1 MNYKSTLPFLMGLLL
16 LSQVSFA
23 QNAYRSNQTGANYAW
38 TTVANWEYFD
48 GSNWQPATTYPVSTD
63 DVITITAGDSITL
76 STAIT
81 IDQVVVDGILAIFN
95 STQTL
100 ADGAGIDMQVNGKL
114 HLGLNGILDGAGS
127 LQINSTGTFSLLL
140 SGARVRTPTVNNGSA
155 VVSNPATTTTY
166 IENSTFTNNGTFT
179 IASGRLTINNGE
191 LLNNNV
197 VTVLSTSPDSYIQ
210 TSGTTPVGVFTNAV
224 GGVLNKPNTGDFSIN
239 RFVNHG
245 LVKGIGNL
253 LMPTT
258 PTNDGS
264 IEPGNSPGILAVPSN
279 FITGKTPTVNLE
291 IVDASGAGT
300 GHDQL
305 QLTGALAP
313 NLSGT
318 VINVTSGP
326 GVPLGSYTVLTS
338 ATAFTGAAPTVNV
351 PPGFAY
357 TVNTNDIVVT
367 RTSLLPVTW
376 GDFTGFD
383 EVDRVRLAWSTIQ
396 EIESSHFEIEHSTD
410 GRSFT
415 VIGTV
420 AAAGESNIEKR
431 YSFIHTSPSL
441 TATNIYRIKQYD
453 LNGKFSY
460 SPTIYVK
467 LKNSGRPVITATPNP
482 VRNSLQIFA
491 TKPNYKMR
499 LTDLNGR
506 TLKTLQIAQGAQYL
520 DVNDL
525 PTGTYYLLF
534 TDGESTFSQ
543 KIVKM
548 R

>member
-1 MNYKSTLPFLMGLLL
+1 MNYKSTLPFLMGILL
-16 LSQVSFA
+16 LSQVSSA
-23 QNAYRSNQTGANYAW
+23 QNAYRSKQTGGDHAW
-38 TTVANWEYFD
+38 TTIANWEYFD
-48 GSNWQPATTYPVSTD
+48 GISWLPAATYPVSTD
-63 DVITITAGDSITL
+63 GAITITAGDSITL

-81 IDQVVVDGILAIFN
+81 IDEVTVDGILAIFS

-100 ADGAGIDMQVNGKL
+100 ANGTGIDMQVNGKL
-114 HLGLNGILDGAGS
+114 HLGLNGILDGTGS

-140 SGARVRTPTVNNGSA
+140 SGARVRTPTVNNGHA
-155 VVSNPATTTTY
+155 VVSNPDATSTY
-166 IENSTFTNNGTFT
+166 IENSVFTNNGTFT
-179 IASGRLTINNGE
+179 ISSGRLTINNGE
-191 LLNNNV
+191 LVNNSSLV
-197 VTVLSTSPDSYIQ
+197 ILSTSPNSYIQ
-210 TSGTTPVGVFTNAV
+210 SAGTTPVGLLTNAV
-224 GGVLNKPNTGDFSIN
+224 GGTISKPNTGDFSIG
-239 RFVNHG
+239 RFINHG

-253 LMPTT
+253 LLPTVT
-258 PTNDGS
+258 GNDGS
-264 IEPGNSPGILAVPSN
+264 IEPGNSPGILAVPGN
-279 FITGKTPTVNLE
+279 FITGRTPTINLE
-291 IVDASGAGT
+291 IVSGSGAGT

-305 QLTGALAP
+305 QITGAVAP

-318 VINVTSGP
+318 VLNVTSGP
-326 GVPLGSYTVLTS
+326 GVPLTSYTVLTS
-338 ATAFTGAAPTVNV
+338 TTAFTGAPPTVNV

-357 TVNTNDIVVT
+357 TVNASDIVVT

-410 GRSFT
+410 GRSFA

-420 AAAGESNIEKR
+420 EAAGASNTEKR
-431 YSFIHTSPSL
+431 YSFIHTGPSL

-453 LNGKFSY
+453 INGKFSY
-460 SPTIYVK
+460 SPAIYVK

-491 TKPNYKMR
+491 TKPNYKMS
-499 LTDLNGR
+499 LTDLSGR